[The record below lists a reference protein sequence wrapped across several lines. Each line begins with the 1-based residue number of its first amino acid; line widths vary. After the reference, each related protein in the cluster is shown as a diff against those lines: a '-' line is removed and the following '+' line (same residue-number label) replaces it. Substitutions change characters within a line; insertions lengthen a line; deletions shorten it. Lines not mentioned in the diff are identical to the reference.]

1 MGVAILRLTGKVH
14 VKAHLRKAGNK
25 VVPVVAYVRDP
36 LEGFAVAY
44 KPSPIQGEFL
54 MLADK
59 RDGRRV
65 GLINFTETPEG
76 LNIDSIAVEPEYRRR
91 GLAVGMV
98 QRLHEDR
105 GRPIVHGSFSSLEGV
120 RFGVFM
126 ASRYPAWNKLW
137 TDASPQGVEFW
148 DRYTQLDP
156 EASTFDPID
165 YNQRKRIPSAVRQG
179 MADAA
184 KARRQGR

>member
-1 MGVAILRLTGKVH
+1 MGEAIVRLAGKVK
-14 VKAHLRKAGNK
+14 VQAHLRKSGNK
-25 VVPVVAYVRDP
+25 VVPVVSHTRDP

-54 MLADK
+54 MLGDR

-76 LNIDSIAVEPEYRRR
+76 LNIDSIAVEPEFRGR

-98 QRLHEDR
+98 KRLHEDR
-105 GRPIVHGSFSSLEGV
+105 GQPIVHGSFSSLEGV

-126 ASRYPAWNKLW
+126 ASRYPSWNKLW
-137 TDASPQGVEFW
+137 TTASPQGVEFW

-156 EASTFDPID
+156 ESETFDPID
-165 YNQRKRIPSAVRQG
+165 YNKRNRIAAAIRQG
-179 MADAA
+179 VADAA
-184 KARRQGR
+184 KARKQV